1 MKIIELRMKPN
12 NGKPLKA
19 FCDIELDNGIVVKE
33 FRIIQEQNKRPFIAC
48 PQLSWKD
55 PSSGQ
60 IRYTTIITFPSQLK
74 GEIDL
79 LILNAWNRAKEQER
93 EENRKHQ

>member
-1 MKIIELRMKPN
+1 MRVVELRLKPS
-12 NGKPLKA
+12 NGKALKGFA
-19 FCDIELDNGIVVKE
+19 DVELNNGIVVKE
-33 FRIIQEQNKRPFIAC
+33 FRIIQEPNKRPFIAC

-79 LILNAWNRAKEQER
+79 LILNAWDRMKEKEF
-93 EENRKHQ
+93 EANK